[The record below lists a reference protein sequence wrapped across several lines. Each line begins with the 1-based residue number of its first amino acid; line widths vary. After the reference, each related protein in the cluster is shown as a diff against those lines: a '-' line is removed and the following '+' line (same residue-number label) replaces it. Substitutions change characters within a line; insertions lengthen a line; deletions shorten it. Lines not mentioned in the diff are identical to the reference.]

1 MAGYVSERDGSAL
14 VRVRVQPRASRDELV
29 GERNGAL
36 VVRTTA
42 PPAEGRAND
51 ALRRLVAKAAGI
63 APSRAVLVRGET
75 ARDKLLRLE
84 GLSAA
89 EAARRLP

>member
-1 MAGYVSERDGSAL
+1 MRAYLSERDGSAL
-14 VRVRVQPRASRDELV
+14 VRVRVQPRAARDELV
-29 GERNGAL
+29 GERSGAL
-36 VVRTTA
+36 VVRVTA

-51 ALRRLVAKAAGI
+51 ALRRIVAKAAGI
-63 APSRAVLVRGET
+63 APSRTVLVAGAS

-84 GLSAA
+84 GLPAA